1 MASKTFF
8 SKSFL
13 SAYRSLRSNW
23 PLLSLHRSSKDHH
36 HHHLKTHLSN
46 LSGKA
51 LVVDVEGGL
60 LRSSSTFPYFMLVAL
75 EAGSIL
81 RGLLLLLL
89 YPLLCCLTQ
98 EFAIKIMALVAFA
111 GIKEEKFRA
120 GRAVLPKFF
129 LEATGVVLEVLSEA
143 KIKMCI
149 SRMPRVMVEGF
160 LKEYLEVE
168 IVVAREL
175 KVFAGYYTGLMEEEA
190 DQYRDGV
197 VLMEKM
203 ASLHGSILGFGSK
216 SSPHPLLSQCKEV
229 QLVSE
234 AEKRKWHGV
243 LRPNGAAFH
252 NPLVFHDGRMAFL
265 PTPAAT
271 LAMFLWLPFA
281 LALLLLRCLL
291 FLCLPYSISVP
302 LGAVTGVTNRLLRA
316 TPSPRQD
323 GFGGRLYVCNHRTLL
338 DPIYVSGALNRPI
351 VAVTY
356 SVSPVSEALS
366 PIRTARLARDKEE
379 DRRRME
385 QLLGRGDDLVVCP
398 EGTTCREPYLLRFS
412 PLFAE
417 LAEEVVPVALSAGVT
432 MFYGTTASGFKC
444 FDPFYFLANPWPR
457 YEVEFLPAVA
467 TGTMV
472 REGRSSCEVAN
483 LVQGQIGAALGFQ
496 CTALTRKD
504 KYLMLAGN
512 EGVVEQK
519 KKKNLQRSWTSCLMK

>member
-1 MASKTFF
+1 MASKTFL

-13 SAYRSLRSNW
+13 SVYRSLRSNW

-36 HHHLKTHLSN
+36 HHLKTHLSG
-46 LSGKA
+46 LSGKP

-89 YPLLCCLTQ
+89 YPLLCCLTR
-98 EFAIKIMALVAFA
+98 ELAIQAMAVVAFA

-129 LEATGVVLEVLSEA
+129 HEATAGLEVLTSEA

-160 LKEYLEVE
+160 LKEYLQVE

-175 KVFAGYYTGLMEEEA
+175 KVFAGYYTGLMEEEEEA
-190 DQYRDGV
+190 GGV
-197 VLMEKM
+197 VLMEEM
-203 ASLHGSILGFGSK
+203 ESLHGSILGFGRSK
-216 SSPHPLLSQCKEV
+216 SSLHPLLSQCKEV

-243 LRPNGAAFH
+243 PRPSGGATFP

-281 LALLLLRCLL
+281 LALVLLRCLL

-316 TPSPRQD
+316 PSPRQD

-338 DPIYVSGALNRPI
+338 DPIYVSGALNRPV

-379 DRRRME
+379 DRRRMGR
-385 QLLGRGDDLVVCP
+385 LLGRGDDLVVCP

-467 TGTMV
+467 TGAMV

-483 LVQGQIGAALGFQ
+483 LVQGKIGAALGFQ

-519 KKKNLQRSWTSCLMK
+519 KDNWQRS